1 MRPTQDQW
9 AMALAVVTAQRSTC
23 IRRNVGCVLLNARG
37 HVLATGNNGVA
48 SGQAH
53 CNEQTALKF
62 KTKPIRHHV
71 PVFGHACK
79 GHDLPPG
86 QDSCEAIHAEQNAL
100 LQCKDVYDIHTA
112 YVTLSP
118 CMACCKIL
126 LNTSCRKIVFLKEW
140 DDPKP
145 KELWLKSGRQ
155 WELMDSQELASV
167 IK

>member
-1 MRPTQDQW
+1 MRPTHDQW
-9 AMALAVVTAQRSTC
+9 AMALAVITAERATC
-23 IRRNVGCVLLNARG
+23 IRRKVGCVLVDARG
-37 HVLATGNNGVA
+37 HLLATGYNGVA
-48 SGQAH
+48 SGLPH
-53 CNEQTALKF
+53 CNEQKV
-62 KTKPIRHHV
+62 KGIRITY
-71 PVFGHACK
+71 PHACK

-100 LQCKDVYDIHTA
+100 LQCRDVYAVATA

-126 LNTSCRKIVFLKEW
+126 LNTGCQRIVFLKEW